1 MKNLLEFEEFGDDE
15 DSGAPEQPEQRQ
27 VETTLLDLLV
37 PEDLTVDFWAEYLA
51 FLPLEEGSP
60 EANVRDQIEGSLGDD
75 FNLGTNIPSEIFDEI
90 LEIEGGNIHDGQ
102 YSDDEDMPE
111 LTDEAFNSFYDRFI
125 KTPGAGVS
133 RVNHIKDPLQL
144 IDFIKDRSPEYMASI
159 LPGLSTSAQ
168 FFSLMDH
175 IIALLDHNRVLDY
188 EELVNLAEGIVPG
201 IREELESAG
210 FNWKRAKH
218 LSKRARILSRG

>member
-1 MKNLLEFEEFGDDE
+1 MNNLLEFDEFEDDE

-37 PEDLTVDFWAEYLA
+37 PEDLTVDFWVEYLA

-60 EANVRDQIEGSLGDD
+60 EAQVRDQIEGSLEDWENFD
-75 FNLGTNIPSEIFDEI
+75 LETNVPSEIFVEI
-90 LEIEGGNIHDGQ
+90 METEMYNIHDGM
-102 YSDDEDMPE
+102 YMEDVD

-125 KTPGAGVS
+125 KATGETGAKVS
-133 RVNHIKDPLQL
+133 DIEDPLQL
-144 IDFIKDRSPEYMASI
+144 IQFIKDRSPEYMSSI
-159 LPGLSTSAQ
+159 LNGSSTSEQ
-168 FFSLMDH
+168 LT
-175 IIALLDHNRVLDY
+175 ALLDHNDALDY

-218 LSKRARILSRG
+218 LSKRARILRRE